1 MAEIDDKCG
10 CCGRPGHVIGDGD
23 EARIRCVR
31 HENVVNAEEWKQRQ
45 DAIPA
50 MFETEEE
57 ALAHFLADYGDGL
70 DFMQELTRDD
80 GAQYPADEDPETRH

>member
-45 DAIPA
+45 DAIPV
-50 MFETEEE
+50 MFETEAE
-57 ALAHFLADYGDGL
+57 ALTHFLADYGDGL
-70 DFMQELTRDD
+70 DFMQEMACEDAEHDPD
-80 GAQYPADEDPETRH
+80 GEDPNTRH